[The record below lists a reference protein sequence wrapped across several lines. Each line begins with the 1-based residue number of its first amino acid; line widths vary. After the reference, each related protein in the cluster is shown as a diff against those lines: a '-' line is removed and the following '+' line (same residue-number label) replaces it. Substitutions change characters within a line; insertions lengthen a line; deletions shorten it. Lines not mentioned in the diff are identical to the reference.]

1 MEQSRRIL
9 AKARIDGPIDGL
21 LTEVILIP
29 EIIGKCFLDRKKK
42 CSKLCDLY
50 FTMTAIK
57 SPPLLT
63 LLIQTRDILIPP
75 ELQFK
80 SGAGGGGTGSTIP
93 NPYYPDPQG
102 NSQVYV
108 S

>member
-42 CSKLCDLY
+42 MFKTVRS
-50 FTMTAIK
+50 
-57 SPPLLT
+57 LLHHDRNKIT
-63 LLIQTRDILIPP
+63 SIVNAADTNQRHFD
-75 ELQFK
+75 
-80 SGAGGGGTGSTIP
+80 SAR
-93 NPYYPDPQG
+93 
-102 NSQVYV
+102 VAV
-108 S
+108 

>member
-1 MEQSRRIL
+1 
-9 AKARIDGPIDGL
+9 
-21 LTEVILIP
+21 
-29 EIIGKCFLDRKKK
+29 
-42 CSKLCDLY
+42 
-50 FTMTAIK
+50 MTAIK

-93 NPYYPDPQG
+93 NPYNPDPWG